1 MRDVIVGVDGSPA
14 SFVAMRWA
22 AQTVGAGGRL
32 HCVAGVNP
40 WTEYLVDEAGDHVP
54 ARSFVERDVVGA
66 WTSDLRSDVAELVTS
81 VSKAPA
87 ASALDR
93 AASIDH
99 ADAIVIGTHH
109 TARGMPP
116 RVGHATNRLMRIT
129 AYPVIVVPQDHPTAL
144 NDGRVV
150 VGVGHG
156 DATRTALRW
165 VAHLAR
171 SRPLSIELLH
181 AMGGTPE
188 QHPAQDLLDAVNDEL
203 EHADQASW
211 ELEQVERFEAVLK
224 AIAGDDVD
232 VAIEAPPG
240 LAASRLID
248 ASEGAAMLVV
258 GRHRSKFDRGHHT
271 ARSLRRILTHSRCPV
286 AVIADRPVDDL
297 DLGPDAVRPR

>member
-1 MRDVIVGVDGSPA
+1 MRNVIVGVDGSPA

-22 AQTVGAGGRL
+22 AQTVGAQGRL
-32 HCVAGVNP
+32 HCVVGVNP

-54 ARSFVERDVVGA
+54 AWAFVERDVVGA
-66 WTSDLRSDVAELVTS
+66 WTSDLSNDVAELVTS

-87 ASALDR
+87 AAALDR

-109 TARGMPP
+109 TARGVPP
-116 RVGHATNRLMRIT
+116 RVGHSTNRLMRIT
-129 AYPVIVVPQDHPTAL
+129 GYPVVVVPEHHPTPL
-144 NDGRVV
+144 DNGRVV
-150 VGVGHG
+150 VGIGHG
-156 DATRTALRW
+156 DATRSALRW
-165 VAHLAR
+165 AAHLAR

-188 QHPAQDLLDAVNDEL
+188 LPAQGLLDLVNDEL

-211 ELEQVERFEAVLK
+211 ELAQVEHFGEVIK
-224 AIAGDDVD
+224 AIAGDDLD
-232 VAIEAPPG
+232 VLIEAPRG
-240 LAASRLID
+240 LAAPRLID
-248 ASEGAAMLVV
+248 ASEHSAMLVI

-271 ARSLRRILTHSRCPV
+271 ARSLRRVLTHARCPV
-286 AVIADRPVDDL
+286 AVIADRPLDDL